1 MPIRFLMTIII
12 SHILN
17 AYLHKSQGVGAPA
30 NAKKNS
36 HLSSMLKVTLKRKK
50 KRRKLTLEQNG
61 LKLSFVC
68 TKKYFAIKQKPS
80 PSKSKNISNA
90 QNRIKNSFS
99 SLNIEIHFRILELQ
113 KQKCVM
119 KDLEFKLTKKLG
131 FFERPINRLVSQI
144 LRLYYFAFNLKLE

>member
-50 KRRKLTLEQNG
+50 KGESWHLSKMDWNCPLFAQVLCNKVETKPEQIE
-61 LKLSFVC
+61 
-68 TKKYFAIKQKPS
+68 KYFKCAKSHQKFIFQS
-80 PSKSKNISNA
+80 
-90 QNRIKNSFS
+90 QYWNSFQ
-99 SLNIEIHFRILELQ
+99 NTWIIEAKMCNEGLGIQ
-113 KQKCVM
+113 AN
-119 KDLEFKLTKKLG
+119 KKVG
-131 FFERPINRLVSQI
+131 I
-144 LRLYYFAFNLKLE
+144 LRTPDKSTRFANFEAILFCF